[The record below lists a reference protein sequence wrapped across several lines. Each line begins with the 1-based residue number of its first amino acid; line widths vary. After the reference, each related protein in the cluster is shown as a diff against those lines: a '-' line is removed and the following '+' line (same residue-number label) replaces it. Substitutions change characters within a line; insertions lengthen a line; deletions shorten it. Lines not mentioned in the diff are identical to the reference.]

1 LYLKNSLFF
10 LLFALLINGCS
21 AVKKSQFI
29 KPSLDL
35 ISHPLEIENPENKI
49 LLIYNHG
56 STSEENADPCFPN
69 STFLAGGMPS
79 IIRSLVGK
87 KIAGKD
93 VVVYAF
99 CSRIKGLQKSED
111 TPYNLKIRY
120 RINEII
126 SIVKRFT
133 DLGIVANNIF
143 LVGHSAGGWAS
154 LMIEAS
160 NPKSIN
166 AVIAFSPAFSG
177 VKSRRNQQWQQFRD
191 DQEKELKSAKKINAL
206 IYAFRRDA
214 YNSLAD
220 LSFFSQISGVEYY
233 PLSGDGSL
241 LSCYRGHRA
250 VFKSCFEATQS
261 ATIIDFISRRLKQV
275 SNTHN

>member
-1 LYLKNSLFF
+1 MVFV
-10 LLFALLINGCS
+10 LLVNGCS
-21 AVKKSQFI
+21 VVVKKSQFI

-35 ISHPLEIENPENKI
+35 SSHPLEIENPGNKI

-69 STFLAGGMPS
+69 SAFLAGGMPS
-79 IIRSLVGK
+79 VIRSLAGK

-99 CSRIKGLQKSED
+99 CSRIEGLHKIED

-120 RINEII
+120 RMNEII
-126 SIVKRFT
+126 SVVKRFT
-133 DLGIVANNIF
+133 DLGVVAENIF

-160 NPKSIN
+160 NPNSVN
-166 AVIAFSPAFSG
+166 SVIAFSPAFSG
-177 VKSRRNQQWQQFRD
+177 VKSRRNQLWQQFRD
-191 DQEKELKSAKKINAL
+191 DQERELISAKKIDAL
-206 IYAFRRDA
+206 VYAFRRDA
-214 YNSLAD
+214 YNSLSD
-220 LSFFSQISGVEYY
+220 LSFFSKIPGVEHH
-233 PLSGDGSL
+233 PLSGKGGL

-250 VFKSCFEATQS
+250 VFKSCFEVTQS
-261 ATIIDFISRRLKQV
+261 ATIVDFISRRLKQ
-275 SNTHN
+275 SF